1 MTNLRARWTLAL
13 RLARRDFS
21 WRFRGLRLLIVCL
34 FLGAAALSAI
44 GTLEGTIRGELATRG
59 QEILGGDI
67 ELRRYGQAAT
77 AEEMAAIN
85 ALGPVSGGVRMQAL
99 ASVGSG
105 DAMASAP
112 VQLKAIDAAYPLYGE
127 LKLKDGRVVGA
138 PPRGQAWVDPGLLD
152 RLDIAQGDSV
162 RLGDT
167 EVRLTGLIAN
177 EPDRL
182 SEGFSLGPP
191 MLVSEATLADAG
203 LVRTGSMARFKYRVK
218 LPADANVDDL
228 AVSFTAQFP
237 LGGWDHRTRDRAS
250 PGADRLMANMGQFL
264 TLVGLAALFIAGI
277 GIAGAVTSWLESRRG
292 SIATLKVLG
301 ASSGDVMRLHVVQ
314 VVAASL
320 VGVFAG
326 LVLGYLAVP
335 ILASMLEG
343 MLPVQARFS
352 FDPLAMARA
361 AGFAL
366 LVALIFAAPPL
377 IAAREV
383 TAMALFRSGAANRA
397 SVLRAAALPVGFG
410 LLLLVALV
418 LAGAQDPLLN
428 LWFMVGAAAVL
439 GLLAAIGLGIR
450 RMARRLPKSGTGLAI
465 RMGLSAL
472 DRPGAPTVA
481 LATALGFGLAAFAA
495 IASIQSALDNH
506 VESSLP
512 EVAPDYFV
520 IDLPSAEVRDF
531 GTLVD
536 RIAPGSAV
544 RTVPN
549 LRATILAYGP
559 ADAMTYVEDLDE
571 MPEDAWQLRGERGIT
586 YADTVP
592 EGNTITQG
600 KWWTRDRGLAE
611 ALVSVDQDLADAID
625 LKIGDRL
632 RFSLLGTEREAT
644 VASLRTIEWDDL
656 GFNHVLVFSPGAIAD
671 APHNFA
677 ATVSLA
683 GRADRRALL
692 TAMVREFP
700 GSAVIEVG
708 AVLTQARDILGSMA
722 AAILAAASV
731 TVLAGLAVLLGA
743 IAAARARETYE
754 TVVLRVLGAS
764 RAQVLGALA
773 VRYALLAGLLTLV
786 ALALG
791 SAVGWGVMT
800 GLFDLPFRPD
810 WTIVLAVLSGGA
822 ALVILAATA
831 ASIPV
836 LRARPASALR
846 AL

>member
-1 MTNLRARWTLAL
+1 MTGLMARWSLAL

-44 GTLEGTIRGELATRG
+44 GTLEGAIRGELETRG
-59 QEILGGDI
+59 QDILGGDI
-67 ELRRYGQAAT
+67 EFNRYGQPASDEELAALR
-77 AEEMAAIN
+77 
-85 ALGPVSGGVRMQAL
+85 ALGPVSGGVRLQAI
-99 ASVGSG
+99 ASVGAG
-105 DAMASAP
+105 DDLIGAP
-112 VQLKAIDAAYPLYGE
+112 VQLKAIDGAYPLYGSLTLE
-127 LKLKDGRVVGA
+127 DGRSVGA
-138 PPRGQAWVDPGLLD
+138 PPRGQAWADPGLLD
-152 RLDIAQGDSV
+152 RLDVDEGAEV

-167 EVRLTGLIAN
+167 NVRLTGLIAN

-191 MLVSEATLADAG
+191 LLVSEATLADAG
-203 LVRTGSMARFKYRVK
+203 LVQTGSMARFKYRVK
-218 LPADANVDDL
+218 LPPDADVD
-228 AVSFTAQFP
+228 AVAENFEAQFP
-237 LGGWDHRTRDRAS
+237 LGSWEHRTRDRAS

-277 GIAGAVTSWLESRRG
+277 GIAGAVTSWLESRRT

-314 VVAASL
+314 VVAAAL
-320 VGVFAG
+320 VGVIAG

-335 ILASMLEG
+335 LLASMLEG
-343 MLPVQARFS
+343 MLPVEARFS
-352 FDPLAMARA
+352 FDALALARA

-383 TAMALFRSGAANRA
+383 TAMALFRSGAGGRA
-397 SVLRAAALPVGFG
+397 KVWRAAALPVGG
-410 LLLLVALV
+410 GIVLLVGLV
-418 LAGAQDPLLN
+418 LLGARDPLLN
-428 LWFMVGAAAVL
+428 LWFIVGAAAVL
-439 GLLAAIGLGIR
+439 ALLAAIGFGIR
-450 RMARRLPKSGTGLAI
+450 RLAGGLPKTGAGLAI

-495 IASIQSALDNH
+495 IASIQSALDNYI
-506 VESSLP
+506 ESSVP

-520 IDLPSAEVRDF
+520 IDLPSADVGGLEA
-531 GTLVD
+531 LVE
-536 RIAPGSAV
+536 RIAPGSGMRA
-544 RTVPN
+544 VPN

-559 ADAMTYVEDLDE
+559 EGAMTNVADLEDVPDG
-571 MPEDAWQLRGERGIT
+571 AWALRGERGVT
-586 YADTVP
+586 YASDVP
-592 EGNTITQG
+592 QGNTITRGDWWSEQQG
-600 KWWTRDRGLAE
+600 ASE
-611 ALVSVDQDLADAID
+611 ALVSVDEDLALPIG
-625 LKIGDRL
+625 LNIGDRI
-632 RFSLLGTEREAT
+632 RYSVLGAEREAV
-644 VASLRTIEWDDL
+644 VASFRTIEWDDL

-671 APHNFA
+671 APHSYA
-677 ATVSLA
+677 ATISLA
-683 GRADRRALL
+683 EGADRRALL
-692 TAMVREFP
+692 SSMVREFP

-708 AVLTQARDILGSMA
+708 AVLTQAREILGSMA

-773 VRYALLAGLLTLV
+773 VRYALLAVVLALV

-791 SAVGWGVMT
+791 SLVGWGVMT
-800 GLFDLPFRPD
+800 GLFELPFRPD
-810 WTIVLAVLSGGA
+810 WPVVLAVLAGGA
-822 ALVILAATA
+822 ALVIVAATA
-831 ASIPV
+831 ASLPI

-846 AL
+846 SL

>member
-1 MTNLRARWTLAL
+1 MNGTWARWALAL

-44 GTLEGTIRGELATRG
+44 GTLEGAIRGELATRG
-59 QEILGGDI
+59 QDILGGDI
-67 ELRRYGQAAT
+67 ELLRYGQPATPDELAA
-77 AEEMAAIN
+77 MHR
-85 ALGPVSGGVRMQAL
+85 LGTVSGGVRMQAI

-105 DAMASAP
+105 DDVVGAP
-112 VQLKAIDAAYPLYGE
+112 VQLKAIDGAYPLYGE
-127 LKLKDGRVVGA
+127 LKLEDGRSVGA

-152 RLDIAQGDSV
+152 RLDIDEGATV
-162 RLGDT
+162 RLGET
-167 EVRLTGLIAN
+167 QVRLTGLIAS

-191 MLVSEATLADAG
+191 MLISQESLEDAG
-203 LVRTGSMARFKYRVK
+203 LVQTGSMARFKYRVK
-218 LPADANVDDL
+218 LPTDADVDTL
-228 AVSFTAQFP
+228 AEEFTAQFP
-237 LGGWDHRTRDRAS
+237 IAGWDFRTRDRAS

-277 GIAGAVTSWLESRRG
+277 GIAGAVTSWLESRRT

-301 ASSGDVMRLHVVQ
+301 ASSGDVMRIHVVQ
-314 VVAASL
+314 VVAAAL
-320 VGVFAG
+320 VGVIAG

-343 MLPVQARFS
+343 MLPVEARFS
-352 FDPLAMARA
+352 FDPLALLRA
-361 AGFAL
+361 ACFAL

-383 TAMALFRSGAANRA
+383 TAMALFRSGANGRA
-397 SVLRAAALPVGFG
+397 AVWRAAALPVGIG
-410 LLLLVALV
+410 LALLVALV
-418 LAGAQDPLLN
+418 LLGARDPLLN

-439 GLLAAIGLGIR
+439 GLLALIGFAIR
-450 RMARRLPKSGTGLAI
+450 RLARRLPRAKASLAV
-465 RMGLSAL
+465 RMGISSL

-495 IASIQSALDNH
+495 IASIQSALDRY
-506 VESSLP
+506 VESSVP

-520 IDLPSAEVRDF
+520 IDLPSADVARF
-531 GTLVD
+531 GDLVQ
-536 RIAPGSAV
+536 RIAPGSAT
-544 RTVPN
+544 RAVPN
-549 LRATILAYGP
+549 LRATIIAYGP
-559 ADAMTYVEDLDE
+559 QDAMTYVEDVEDI
-571 MPEDAWQLRGERGIT
+571 PEGAWALRGERGVT
-586 YADTVP
+586 YASAVP
-592 EGNTITQG
+592 QGNTIVDGAWWNEQDGATQ
-600 KWWTRDRGLAE
+600 
-611 ALVSVDQDLADAID
+611 ALVSVDEELARPIG

-632 RFSLLGTEREAT
+632 RYSVLGTEREAV
-644 VASLRTIEWDDL
+644 VASIRTIEWDDL

-677 ATVSLA
+677 ATISLA
-683 GRADRRALL
+683 DGADRRALL
-692 TAMVREFP
+692 SSMVREFP

-773 VRYALLAGLLTLV
+773 LRYALLAGLLALV

-791 SAVGWGVMT
+791 SVVGWGVMT

-810 WTIVLAVLSGGA
+810 WALVLSVLLGGA
-822 ALVILAATA
+822 ALVIIAATA

-846 AL
+846 SL

>member
-1 MTNLRARWTLAL
+1 MNTMWARWALAL

-44 GTLEGTIRGELATRG
+44 GTLEGAIRGELATRG
-59 QEILGGDI
+59 QDILGGDI
-67 ELRRYGQAAT
+67 EFRRYGQPAT
-77 AEEMAAIN
+77 AQELSAMH
-85 ALGPVSGGVRMQAL
+85 ALGAVSGGVRMQAI

-105 DAMASAP
+105 DDVVGAP
-112 VQLKAIDAAYPLYGE
+112 VQLKAIDDAYPLYGE
-127 LKLKDGRVVGA
+127 LTLRDGRSVRA
-138 PPRGQAWVDPGLLD
+138 PPRGEAWVDPGLLD
-152 RLDIAQGDSV
+152 RLDIDEGASV
-162 RLGDT
+162 RLGET
-167 EVRLTGLIAN
+167 QVRLTGLIES

-191 MLVSEATLADAG
+191 MLISEATLADAG
-203 LVRTGSMARFKYRVK
+203 LVQTGSMARFKYRVK
-218 LPADANVDDL
+218 RPADTDVEQTAE
-228 AVSFTAQFP
+228 AFTERFP
-237 LGGWDHRTRDRAS
+237 IAGWEYRTRDRAS

-277 GIAGAVTSWLESRRG
+277 GIAGAVTSWLESRRT

-301 ASSGDVMRLHVVQ
+301 ASSGDVMRIHVVQ
-314 VVAASL
+314 VVAAAL
-320 VGVFAG
+320 VGVIAG

-335 ILASMLEG
+335 VLASLLEG
-343 MLPVQARFS
+343 MLPVEARFS
-352 FDPLAMARA
+352 FDVLALARA

-383 TAMALFRSGAANRA
+383 TAMALFRSGAGGRIA
-397 SVLRAAALPVGFG
+397 VWRAAALPVGIG
-410 LLLLVALV
+410 IALLIALV
-418 LAGAQDPLLN
+418 LLGARDPLLN
-428 LWFMVGAAAVL
+428 LWFIVGAAAML
-439 GLLAAIGLGIR
+439 GLLAAIGLGIK
-450 RMARRLPKSGTGLAI
+450 RMARVLPKTGAGLAV
-465 RMGLSAL
+465 RMGLSSL

-481 LATALGFGLAAFAA
+481 LATALGFGLTAFAA
-495 IASIQSALDNH
+495 IASIQSALDRY
-506 VESSLP
+506 VASSVP

-520 IDLPSAEVRDF
+520 IDLPSGDVDRFA
-531 GTLVD
+531 GLVE
-536 RIAPGSAV
+536 RIAPGSGV
-544 RTVPN
+544 RAVPN
-549 LRATILAYGP
+549 LRATIIAYGP
-559 ADAMTYVEDLDE
+559 ADAMTYVEDLEDV
-571 MPEDAWQLRGERGIT
+571 PEGAWALNGERGVT
-586 YADTVP
+586 YASAVP
-592 EGNTITQG
+592 DGNTVTRGEWWSEGQG
-600 KWWTRDRGLAE
+600 ASE
-611 ALVSVDQDLADAID
+611 ALVSVDEELARPIG
-625 LKIGDRL
+625 LNIGDRL
-632 RFSLLGTEREAT
+632 RYSVLGTEREAV
-644 VASLRTIEWDDL
+644 VASFRTIEWDDL

-671 APHNFA
+671 APHNYA

-683 GRADRRALL
+683 KGADRRALL
-692 TAMVREFP
+692 SAMVREFP

-773 VRYALLAGLLTLV
+773 VRYALLAGLLALV

-791 SAVGWGVMT
+791 SLVGWGVMT

-810 WTIVLAVLSGGA
+810 WALVLGVLAGGA
-822 ALVILAATA
+822 ALVIVAATA

-846 AL
+846 SL

>member
-1 MTNLRARWTLAL
+1 MNGTWARWALAL

-44 GTLEGTIRGELATRG
+44 GTLEGAIRGELATRG
-59 QEILGGDI
+59 QDILGGDI
-67 ELRRYGQAAT
+67 ELRRYGQPATPDELAA
-77 AEEMAAIN
+77 MQR
-85 ALGPVSGGVRMQAL
+85 LGTVSGGVRMQAI

-105 DAMASAP
+105 DDVVGAP
-112 VQLKAIDAAYPLYGE
+112 VQLKAIDSAYPLYGE
-127 LKLKDGRVVGA
+127 LKLEDGRSVGA
-138 PPRGQAWVDPGLLD
+138 PPRGEAWVDPGLLD
-152 RLDIAQGDSV
+152 RLDIDEGATV
-162 RLGDT
+162 RLGET
-167 EVRLTGLIAN
+167 QVQLTGLIAS

-191 MLVSEATLADAG
+191 MLISQETLEDAG
-203 LVRTGSMARFKYRVK
+203 LVQTGSMARFKYRVK
-218 LPADANVDDL
+218 LPTDADVDTL
-228 AVSFTAQFP
+228 AEEFTAQFP
-237 LGGWDHRTRDRAS
+237 IAGWDFRTRDRAS

-277 GIAGAVTSWLESRRG
+277 GIAGAVTSWLESRRT

-301 ASSGDVMRLHVVQ
+301 ASSGDVMRIHVVQ
-314 VVAASL
+314 VVAAAL
-320 VGVFAG
+320 VGVIAG

-335 ILASMLEG
+335 FLASMLEG
-343 MLPVQARFS
+343 MLPVEARFS
-352 FDPLAMARA
+352 FDPLALLRA
-361 AGFAL
+361 ACFAL

-383 TAMALFRSGAANRA
+383 TAMALFRSGANGRA
-397 SVLRAAALPVGFG
+397 AVWRAAALPVGIG
-410 LLLLVALV
+410 LALLVALV
-418 LAGAQDPLLN
+418 LLGARDPLLN

-439 GLLAAIGLGIR
+439 GLLALIGFAIR
-450 RMARRLPKSGTGLAI
+450 RLARRLPRAKASLAV
-465 RMGLSAL
+465 RMGISSL

-495 IASIQSALDNH
+495 IASIQSALDRY
-506 VESSLP
+506 VESSVP

-520 IDLPSAEVRDF
+520 IDLPSADVARF
-531 GTLVD
+531 GDLVQ
-536 RIAPGSAV
+536 RIAPGSAT
-544 RTVPN
+544 RAVPN
-549 LRATILAYGP
+549 LRATIIAYGP
-559 ADAMTYVEDLDE
+559 QDTMTYVEDVEDI
-571 MPEDAWQLRGERGIT
+571 PEGAWALRGERGVT
-586 YADTVP
+586 YASAVP
-592 EGNTITQG
+592 QGNTIVDGAWWNEQDGATQ
-600 KWWTRDRGLAE
+600 
-611 ALVSVDQDLADAID
+611 ALVSVDEELARPIG

-632 RFSLLGTEREAT
+632 RYSVLGTEREAV
-644 VASLRTIEWDDL
+644 VASIRTIEWDDL

-677 ATVSLA
+677 ATISLA
-683 GRADRRALL
+683 DGADRRALL
-692 TAMVREFP
+692 SSMVREFP

-773 VRYALLAGLLTLV
+773 VRYALLAGLLALV

-791 SAVGWGVMT
+791 SVVGWGVMT

-810 WTIVLAVLSGGA
+810 WALVLSVLLGGA
-822 ALVILAATA
+822 ALVIIAATA

-846 AL
+846 SL